1 MNVIAIE
8 ERTYEVMKRHFD
20 LFVKEIEQLC
30 GGINIENNWIDN
42 QEVCMILHISKR
54 TLQYYR
60 DKSILP
66 FSRLGS
72 KCFYK
77 VTDVEKLL
85 SNSEIN

>member
-8 ERTYEVMKRHFD
+8 EKTYEVMKRHFD

-30 GGINIENNWIDN
+30 GGINMESKWLDN
-42 QEVCMILHISKR
+42 QEVCLLLQISKR

-60 DKSILP
+60 DSKTLP
-66 FSRLGS
+66 FSRFGA

-77 VTDVEKLL
+77 ASDVEKLL
-85 SNSEIN
+85 YDSQIK